1 MSRLIDADKLKSLY
15 SKEENVIRNRL
26 FSLVDRVPEHEEGKY
41 KRLAEQYKCELDF
54 LQRTLDEERETH
66 IPIEYLEF
74 LEDNPNTPIE
84 YKIGINQILVGWKE
98 QLEKEKE
105 WGEENND

>member
-41 KRLAEQYKCELDF
+41 KRLAEQYKCERDF
-54 LQRTLDEERETH
+54 LQKTLDSERETH

-105 WGEENND
+105 WGDEDE